1 MRMEAGFSSP
11 PKLRRSVCLSG
22 KVGVMETQVITP
34 PVISSHTSV
43 VGLPLP
49 TPPDRSGT
57 NELSQS
63 SVSLEGALVEQAVD
77 NLLSLPEVV
86 SQVSAIQKDH
96 NQELERQL
104 MQLRHLENDI
114 KESNAKH
121 GSVKQE
127 ISSIDRKTRMLEEE
141 VMESEKLCQAHQKQI
156 YSLVKDCES
165 LRHELTTKRKG
176 FLTET
181 SKHAS
186 YIAKM
191 KSYKMQVNNF
201 EMSLPAQKKL
211 VELQQRLE
219 DLKKQKQHLSEN
231 MDEFISV
238 STGQREGDIREEI
251 DKVKLETCTWKEEML
266 RKQKTLEDLKHQE
279 EKIQIATTVL
289 HKRNAAQLTRLKRQV
304 REQQLR
310 QRQWHNQHSQLQH
323 SIAELNK
330 KLEA

>member
-1 MRMEAGFSSP
+1 METGFSSP

-22 KVGVMETQVITP
+22 NFGMMETQVITP
-34 PVISSHTSV
+34 PVISGHASV
-43 VGLPLP
+43 VDPPLP
-49 TPPDRSGT
+49 TPPVRSGM

-96 NQELERQL
+96 NQELEKQL
-104 MQLRHLENDI
+104 MQLRHLEKDI

-141 VMESEKLCQAHQKQI
+141 VMERAKLCQAHQKQI
-156 YSLVKDCES
+156 NLLVKVCES
-165 LRHELTTKRKG
+165 LRHELTTKQKG
-176 FLTET
+176 LLTET
-181 SKHAS
+181 SKHAT
-186 YIAKM
+186 YIAKI
-191 KSYKMQVNNF
+191 KTYKTQVNNF
-201 EMSLPAQKKL
+201 EMSLPAHRKL
-211 VELQQRLE
+211 VELQQRLK
-219 DLKKQKQHLSEN
+219 DLKKQKEHLSEN

-238 STGQREGDIREEI
+238 STGQRESDIREEI

-266 RKQKTLEDLKHQE
+266 RKQKMLEELKHQG

-310 QRQWHNQHSQLQH
+310 QRQWHNQSSQLQH
-323 SIAELNK
+323 TIAELKK